1 LAPKSS
7 EEKTIK
13 NLFEHIELT
22 FKESEEALRIAREKK
37 HNEIEQTKYF
47 ERIRSIPVIPIFSP
61 QIAFEALKKSKNSNG
76 GPFII
81 DEQNKT
87 VVRMLCLYFA
97 NDKRFESEYQMSL
110 SKGICL
116 SGPVGVGKTHL
127 MAFFQR
133 NPLQSFMMPSC
144 TKIENKWVNDGSKEP
159 YTINDIGI
167 IEYYSAE
174 QQAPNDEI
182 YLHKSLGICFEDL
195 GTRENTTQKRFGED
209 KNVMAEIILNRYSNR
224 IPFNQTHFTT
234 NLDAKGIEE
243 KYGTRVRDRIREMCN
258 YIVLEGKSRRV

>member
-1 LAPKSS
+1 MAPKSS
-7 EEKTIK
+7 EEKTTK

-22 FKESEEALRIAREKK
+22 FEESEEALRVAREKK
-37 HNEIEQTKYF
+37 HNEIEQIKYF
-47 ERIRSIPVIPIFSP
+47 ERIRSIPVIPLFNA
-61 QIAFEALKKSKNSNG
+61 QLAFEGLKKTKSSNG
-76 GPFII
+76 GPFKI
-81 DEQNKT
+81 DEENKD
-87 VVRMLCLYFA
+87 VIRQLCLYFA
-97 NDKRFESEYQMSL
+97 NDKRFETEYNLSL

-144 TKIENKWVNDGSKEP
+144 TKIENKWVNNGASEP

-167 IEYYSAE
+167 IEHYSVE

-195 GTRENTTQKRFGED
+195 GTRENTTQKRYGED

-258 YIVLEGKSRRV
+258 YIVLQGKSRRV